1 MNGLK
6 SRSDQRLAL
15 KPHDAFEESKAPE
28 VQSAT
33 VRTDEPSSLEFKEES
48 HSYTCEG
55 APQLP
60 IGKHM
65 SPARKAEVVY
75 VPFMGD
81 HAYGFAAAARSVGI
95 DARVLPPPDEES
107 ERLGRPHMVAG
118 ECHPYALVLGDYL
131 KLAQLLSAQAA
142 RRSLFY
148 MFGPD
153 ACRLG
158 QFPTY
163 IEKVSRELGFTIGV
177 IRDVDEG
184 IAAFGVSPRYRQ
196 QVLLRVWEGLNA
208 YDVLLRLFLQ
218 IRPLTQDQA
227 LLERVYIGCRD
238 KLYKALSEG
247 GVRAGMEEVLHDLHA
262 IPVEDADPRPV
273 VAVTGDYYTRIVPY
287 ANNDVYTEIEALG
300 GTLWSP
306 PTFSDSYKLGTLRDF
321 IWSVLNGRSRS
332 AAEHGIFYTL
342 MTISEFKVKSLP
354 GVRRALNCSTDL
366 LGINMWKMAS
376 RHAHSRLPAGITAPL
391 ATALNYLDQGAD
403 GVLNL
408 MTLNCSYGTVVTAA
422 LLRALKKR
430 PGTPLLTLVYDGLK
444 KTNEKTRLEAFMEQ
458 VQDRFHSK
466 MRDCGKRSAG

>member
-1 MNGLK
+1 M
-6 SRSDQRLAL
+6 
-15 KPHDAFEESKAPE
+15 
-28 VQSAT
+28 
-33 VRTDEPSSLEFKEES
+33 
-48 HSYTCEG
+48 
-55 APQLP
+55 
-60 IGKHM
+60 
-65 SPARKAEVVY
+65 
-75 VPFMGD
+75 
-81 HAYGFAAAARSVGI
+81 VG
-95 DARVLPPPDEES
+95 
-107 ERLGRPHMVAG
+107 G

-131 KLAQLLSAQAA
+131 KLAQVLSAQTAQ
-142 RRSLFY
+142 RSLFY

-158 QFPTY
+158 QFPKY

-177 IRDVDEG
+177 IRDVDES
-184 IAAFGVSPRYRQ
+184 IAAFGISPRCRQ

-227 LLERVYIGCRD
+227 LLDRVYIACRD

-262 IPVEDADPRPV
+262 ITVEDADPRPV

-287 ANNDVYTEIEALG
+287 ANNDVYMEIEALG

-354 GVRRALNCSTDL
+354 GARRVLNCSTDL
-366 LGINMWKMAS
+366 LGINMWKQAS